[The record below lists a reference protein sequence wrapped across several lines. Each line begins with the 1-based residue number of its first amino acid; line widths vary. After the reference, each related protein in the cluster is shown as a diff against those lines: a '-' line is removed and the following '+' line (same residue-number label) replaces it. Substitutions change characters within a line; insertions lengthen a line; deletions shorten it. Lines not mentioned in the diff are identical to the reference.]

1 MAGPSDLK
9 DAGISRTIDWPA
21 NAGSSRT
28 ITFAALTGPG
38 TVGQDSTATFEAT
51 DDANNYDMIW
61 KRMYVGFV
69 TSSADYNLIRIDNL
83 TNVNSI
89 TGGNAAENSTIW
101 VTDYE
106 YLDIP
111 AKPRQGITGGI
122 NVGCALSQVAAVATE
137 AVGSQPAVILG
148 ITSGGRYQ

>member
-1 MAGPSDLK
+1 
-9 DAGISRTIDWPA
+9 
-21 NAGSSRT
+21 
-28 ITFAALTGPG
+28 
-38 TVGQDSTATFEAT
+38 
-51 DDANNYDMIW
+51 
-61 KRMYVGFV
+61 MYVGFV

-111 AKPRQGITGGI
+111 AIARQGIRGDI
-122 NVGCALSQVAAVATE
+122 NVGCALSQVAAVSTE

-148 ITSGGRYQ
+148 ITSGARYQ